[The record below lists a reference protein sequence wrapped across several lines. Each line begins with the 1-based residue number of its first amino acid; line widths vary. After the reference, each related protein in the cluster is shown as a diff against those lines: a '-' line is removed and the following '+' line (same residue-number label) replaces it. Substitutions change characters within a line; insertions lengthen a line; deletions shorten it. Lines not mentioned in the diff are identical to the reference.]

1 LNAAFD
7 LLVIGDAN
15 PDIVLAGVPTELAY
29 AQTEQLVTSGALTV
43 GGSAAIMACG
53 AARLGLRTA
62 FVALVGDDAAG
73 RFMIEELHARGV
85 DTRGL
90 VVRPG
95 TATGLTVHLVGRGA
109 QRDRAVLTAPG
120 CIGELKGDQV
130 DRQLLRAARHVHVG
144 SFYLLPRLT
153 PALPGLFAEAKEAG
167 LTTSLDTQ
175 GDSSGRWQGGLQ
187 ETLRTTDFSF
197 ANEDEAKA
205 AAGGGGLDEALV
217 RLAALGP
224 TPVVKRGAEGAVAY
238 TGGRVTR
245 AAALPMSA
253 VDTVGAGDSFDA
265 GFLCGHL
272 AGWDVARSLALGVA
286 CGSLSTR
293 AAGGVDGQPTLTE
306 ALAAAG

>member
-90 VVRPG
+90 VVGPG

-187 ETLRTTDFSF
+187 ETLRTTDFAF